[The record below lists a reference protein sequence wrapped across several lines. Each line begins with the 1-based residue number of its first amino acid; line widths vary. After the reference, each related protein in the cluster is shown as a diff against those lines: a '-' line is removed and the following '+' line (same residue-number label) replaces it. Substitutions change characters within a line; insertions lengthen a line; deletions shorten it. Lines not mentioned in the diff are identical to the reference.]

1 MSLQTATPSTFPDAP
16 YRQHRLG
23 FLASVV
29 KPVAV
34 SQPSTITPSK
44 DALFTFDSGKTLS
57 FSDGA
62 RSIAIIGGTGSG
74 KTTSVILPMIDA
86 LMRQGFGGVILDIKG
101 NLGAQTRAL
110 AQKCGRL
117 NDVIEFGSSHAA
129 HPTNLLAGLKNHE
142 IADLFQVIALDG
154 VERDPNAS
162 WHAKGGALASDVAF
176 AMLSLSKI
184 AHKSHFSRQFSP
196 TLKAIYTALC
206 NQKFSASLWSFFCH
220 ELDTLRTQ
228 KMRKA
233 WPGYLIEAESF
244 YHAVSAECFH
254 VLASETNTRNA
265 KASTTSQQQKTWM
278 LQRILMRLKA
288 IKTTCGL
295 MDSFSSIEDGA
306 VPIDF
311 TRLVYKEKK
320 IVLIHF
326 AAECGGTGAI
336 LARCLKER
344 FYQSILKQGKT
355 QGKNEFTFMVG
366 DEFQEI
372 LDVGTATNLNDMQL
386 FGLSREFK
394 NINIIASQS
403 VASLYARGEQ
413 HSVSSLLGN
422 CTTKILLQSSDPETL
437 NWVKEVREDSA
448 EIKTL
453 EKGEC
458 LLEGVRNDGQ
468 LISSKEQVNTAY
480 KSVSSVLQPVQVQGH
495 KKNEKQQKTKLMFKR
510 GMSGLPLSVE
520 QTMLEER
527 SQRSGDLEMRYELIK
542 MRQKSLRGEKYWE
555 HKECKIQPEKTIV
568 PSTEGF
574 HLL

>member
-1 MSLQTATPSTFPDAP
+1 MSLQADAPSTFPDAP

-23 FLASVV
+23 FLASV
-29 KPVAV
+29 KPIAI
-34 SQPSTITPSK
+34 SQPPTILPSK

-57 FSDGA
+57 FSDGT

-74 KTTSVILPMIDA
+74 KTTSVILPMVDA

-110 AQKCGRL
+110 AQKCGRQD
-117 NDVIEFGSSHAA
+117 DVIEFGSSHTA
-129 HPTNLLAGLKNHE
+129 HPTNLLAGLKKHE

-162 WHAKGGALASDVAF
+162 WHTKGGALASDVAF

-184 AHKSHFSRQFSP
+184 AHKSHFSQQFSP
-196 TLKAIYTALC
+196 TLKAIYAALC
-206 NQKFSASLWSFFCH
+206 NQKFSASLWSFFCQ
-220 ELDTLRTQ
+220 ELDALRAQ
-228 KMRKA
+228 KMEKA
-233 WPGYLIEAESF
+233 WPDYLIEAESF
-244 YHAVSAECFH
+244 YHVVSAECFH
-254 VLASETNTRNA
+254 VLTSENNLKSTKSSITN
-265 KASTTSQQQKTWM
+265 QQQKTWM

-295 MDSFSSIEDGA
+295 MDKFSSLDDEA
-306 VPIDF
+306 MPIDF

-326 AAECGGTGAI
+326 AAECGATGAI

-344 FYQSILKQGKT
+344 FYQSILKHGRT
-355 QGKNEFTFMVG
+355 LGKNEFTFMVG

-372 LDVGTATNLNDMQL
+372 LDVGNATNLNDMQL

-394 NINIIASQS
+394 NINIVASQS
-403 VASLYARGEQ
+403 IASLYARGEQ

-437 NWVKEVREDSA
+437 NWVKDIREDSA

-453 EKGEC
+453 ERGEC
-458 LLEGVRNDGQ
+458 FWEGVKNSGQ
-468 LISSKEQVNTAY
+468 LISSKEQVNVAH
-480 KSVSSVLQPVQVQGH
+480 KSVTSVLQTAQVQGH
-495 KKNEKQQKTKLMFKR
+495 EKNEKRQKTKSMFKR
-510 GMSGLPLSVE
+510 GMSGLPLGIE
-520 QTMLEER
+520 QAMLEER
-527 SQRSGDLEMRYELIK
+527 SHNAGELEMRNKLTQ
-542 MRQKSLRGEKYWE
+542 MRQKSLHGEKYWE
-555 HKECKIQPEKTIV
+555 HKENKIQTKESFAPDTGV
-568 PSTEGF
+568 F

>member
-1 MSLQTATPSTFPDAP
+1 MSLQANTPSTFPDSP

-23 FLASVV
+23 FLASV
-29 KPVAV
+29 KPVVV
-34 SQPSTITPSK
+34 SQPLSTSPSEN
-44 DALFTFDSGKTLS
+44 ALFTFDSGRTLS
-57 FSDGA
+57 FADGA

-101 NLGAQTRAL
+101 NLGTQTRAL
-110 AQKCGRL
+110 ALKCGRQD
-117 NDVIEFGSSHAA
+117 DVIEFGSSHTAQ
-129 HPTNLLAGLKNHE
+129 PTNLLAGLKKHE

-184 AHKSHFSRQFSP
+184 AHKSHFSQQFSP
-196 TLKAIYTALC
+196 TLKAIYAALC
-206 NQKFSASLWSFFCH
+206 NQKFSASLWSFFCQ
-220 ELDTLRTQ
+220 ELGALRAQ
-228 KMRKA
+228 NMGKE
-233 WPGYLIEAESF
+233 WPDYLLEAESF

-254 VLASETNTRNA
+254 VLETENNLR
-265 KASTTSQQQKTWM
+265 STKGSATNQQQKTWM
-278 LQRILMRLKA
+278 LQRILMRLKT

-295 MDSFSSIEDGA
+295 MDCFSSLEDGA

-326 AAECGGTGAI
+326 AAECGATGAI

-344 FYQSILKQGKT
+344 FYQSILKHGRT
-355 QGKNEFTFMVG
+355 LGKNEFTFMVG

-372 LDVGTATNLNDMQL
+372 MDVGSANNLNDMQL

-394 NINIIASQS
+394 NINIVASQS
-403 VASLYARGEQ
+403 IASLYARGER

-453 EKGEC
+453 ERGEC
-458 LLEGVRNDGQ
+458 FWEGVRNNGP
-468 LISSKEQVNTAY
+468 LVSSKEQVNVAH
-480 KSVSSVLQPVQVQGH
+480 KSVTQAIHAQKPLGDTIARR
-495 KKNEKQQKTKLMFKR
+495 QKTKLLFKR

-520 QTMLEER
+520 RAMLEER
-527 SQRSGDLEMRYELIK
+527 SQRTGGLEMRCELVQ
-542 MRQKSLRGEKYWE
+542 MRQESLRGGKYWE
-555 HKECKIQPEKTIV
+555 QKKEIAKPKETAV
-568 PSTEGF
+568 PAEGVF
-574 HLL
+574 QFL

>member
-1 MSLQTATPSTFPDAP
+1 MSLQTSTPSTFQDAP

-23 FLASVV
+23 FLASV
-29 KPVAV
+29 KPVAI
-34 SQPSTITPSK
+34 SQPSTILPSK

-57 FSDGA
+57 FSDGT

-74 KTTSVILPMIDA
+74 KTTSVILPMVDA

-110 AQKCGRL
+110 AQKCGRQD
-117 NDVIEFGSSHAA
+117 DVIEFGSSHTA
-129 HPTNLLAGLKNHE
+129 HPTNLLAGLKKHE

-184 AHKSHFSRQFSP
+184 AHKSHFSQQFSP
-196 TLKAIYTALC
+196 TLKAIYAALC
-206 NQKFSASLWSFFCH
+206 NQKFSASLWSFFCQ
-220 ELDTLRTQ
+220 ELDTLRAQ
-228 KMRKA
+228 KLKKT
-233 WPGYLIEAESF
+233 WPDYLIEAESF

-254 VLASETNTRNA
+254 VVASETNTKNA
-265 KASTTSQQQKTWM
+265 KTSATSQQQKTWM

-295 MDSFSSIEDGA
+295 MDSFSSLEDGA

-326 AAECGGTGAI
+326 AAECGATGAI

-344 FYQSILKQGKT
+344 FYQSILKHGRT
-355 QGKNEFTFMVG
+355 LGKNEFTFMVG

-372 LDVGTATNLNDMQL
+372 LDVGNATNLNDMQL

-394 NINIIASQS
+394 NINIVASQS

-437 NWVKEVREDSA
+437 NWAKEVREDSA

-453 EKGEC
+453 GRGEC
-458 LLEGVRNDGQ
+458 LLEGVRNSGQ
-468 LISSKEQVNTAY
+468 PISSKEQVNVAHQ
-480 KSVSSVLQPVQVQGH
+480 SVARAIHTQKPLGDVIAR
-495 KKNEKQQKTKLMFKR
+495 KQKTKLLFKR
-510 GMSGLPLSVE
+510 GISGLPLSVE

-527 SQRSGDLEMRYELIK
+527 SQRSGDLEMRYELVQ

-555 HKECKIQPEKTIV
+555 HKENKIQTKESFAPDTGV
-568 PSTEGF
+568 F